1 MQRIRNRLNETSAA
15 AMRPYASDFRPLLGC
30 AYLNRAV
37 VAALRPY
44 RRLTSRR
51 VDTLLFVA
59 VVIAAVTGLASW
71 AVGTGWARWV
81 TVVHGLA
88 GLSLLALAPAKIS
101 GSVRTGLRR
110 RRADR
115 WLSILLG
122 LLVTAAVV
130 LGVLHSAGLWYGVGY
145 WSALWTH
152 VLAAAVVVVL
162 VIWHIVSRTGRP
174 RIADL
179 DRRAV
184 AGGGVALVAAVAV
197 YGVQE
202 VAVGGNRRFTGS
214 HEIASFSPLAMPTVT
229 WLNDRAPNADT
240 RNWELVVA
248 DEQVSI
254 DDLRERARPVEAVL
268 DCTGGW
274 WSRQRWDAVPL
285 SALLPGLA
293 APTLEVTSLT
303 GYCRLFPARDAEN
316 LYLAVGYDGELLR
329 RGHGAPVRLV
339 APGRRGF
346 WWVKWVSSVQ
356 PVERRWWLQSPFPLE

>member
-1 MQRIRNRLNETSAA
+1 MGAQRIRSRLNEAA
-15 AMRPYASDFRPLLGC
+15 EVTFG
-30 AYLNRAV
+30 
-37 VAALRPY
+37 PY

-51 VDTLLFVA
+51 VDMLLLVA
-59 VVIAAVTGLASW
+59 VVIAAGTGLLSW
-71 AVGTGWARWV
+71 GVGTGWARWL
-81 TVVHGLA
+81 TVVHALA

-110 RRADR
+110 RRTSR
-115 WLSILLG
+115 WLSVLLG
-122 LLVTAAVV
+122 ALVTATVM
-130 LGVLHSAGLWYGVGY
+130 LGVLHSTGLWYGVGY

-152 VLAAAVVVVL
+152 VLAAAVLAVL

-174 RIADL
+174 RSADL

-184 AGGGVALVAAVAV
+184 AGGGAALVAAAAV

-202 VAVGGNRRFTGS
+202 IAVGGNRRFTGS
-214 HEIASFSPLAMPTVT
+214 HEIASFTPLQMPTVT
-229 WLNDRAPNADT
+229 WLNDRAPDMAVE
-240 RNWELVVA
+240 RWELVVA

-254 DDLRERARPVEAVL
+254 EALRDRAQPVEADL

-285 SALLPGLA
+285 SELMADSD
-293 APTLEVTSLT
+293 APSLEVTSLT
-303 GYCRLFPARDAEN
+303 GYSRLFPARDVEN
-316 LYLAVGYDGELLR
+316 LYLAVGYGGEPLR

-346 WWVKWVSSVQ
+346 WWVKWVSSVK
-356 PVERRWWLQSPFPLE
+356 PVDRRWWLQSPFPLE